1 MFEEE
6 DRETGYA
13 VFIAVTVAIV
23 ASAFAIAIAIGTAL
37 GQAEPTKPAARG
49 AASAS
54 VVRIIG
60 VVLFEVGKADPPAD
74 VMMLLGPAIR
84 VAKVMPGAR
93 IVVSSYHDA
102 SGDPAM
108 NEELAKRRA
117 IAVRDVLMA
126 AGIAE
131 QRIELAKPISTLGG
145 ADPDLARRVELT
157 IR

>member
-37 GQAEPTKPAARG
+37 GRAEPTKPAARG
-49 AASAS
+49 ATSAS

-74 VMMLLGPAIR
+74 VIMLLGPAIR

-93 IVVSSYHDA
+93 IVVSGYHDA
-102 SGDPAM
+102 SGDPAL

-131 QRIELAKPISTLGG
+131 QRIELVKPISTLGG
-145 ADPDLARRVELT
+145 ADQEQARRVELT

>member
-23 ASAFAIAIAIGTAL
+23 VSAFAIAIAIGTAI
-37 GQAEPTKPAARG
+37 GKAEPKPAAR
-49 AASAS
+49 SAHS
-54 VVRIIG
+54 SSIVRVIG
-60 VVLFEVGKADPPAD
+60 VVLFEVGKAEPPAD
-74 VMMLLGPAIR
+74 VMILLGPAIR
-84 VAKVMPGAR
+84 IAKVMPASKL
-93 IVVSSYHDA
+93 VVSGYHDA
-102 SGDPAM
+102 SGDPAL

-117 IAVRDVLMA
+117 QAVRDVLMT

-145 ADPDLARRVELT
+145 SDPDEARRVEVT
-157 IR
+157 VR